1 MKGTM
6 PRGRWQD
13 EDQQMISRL
22 RRDPKNRAENVMIVD
37 LLRNDLGKLARAGS
51 VRPITLFDVEV
62 YENVL
67 QMTSTIEAACA
78 PGKGLVDILAAL
90 FPCGSVTGAPKIST
104 MAIIS
109 ELETGPRGVYT
120 GAIGFIKPGGDC
132 TFNVAIRTICLNKE
146 TGVAIFGVGGGITYD
161 STAEAEYDEC
171 LLKAGFLSN
180 RGPEFDLFETVL
192 LQDGEYYLLEA

>member
-62 YENVL
+62 YESVL

-78 PGKGLVDILAAL
+78 PGKGLVDVFAAL

-104 MAIIS
+104 MAIIR

-120 GAIGFIKPGGDC
+120 GAIGFIKPGAHSP
-132 TFNVAIRTICLNKE
+132 FNASLRTTRLHK
-146 TGVAIFGVGGGITYD
+146 Y
-161 STAEAEYDEC
+161 TAA
-171 LLKAGFLSN
+171 
-180 RGPEFDLFETVL
+180 PTVVS
-192 LQDGEYYLLEA
+192 